1 MNEFKLKI
9 KTLAI
14 IFFCCYALVSCFA
27 NTVQAENDTA
37 TTTNILPNAGTTSSS
52 RDAFDL
58 DGVKTGSNV
67 DLTNNGTHNGF
78 TITCNT
84 QVSNACG
91 RALSGELE
99 ASHDMKVSASDT
111 LIGIDGTEA
120 GTTYTTTQKKIRW
133 WYTIK

>member
-1 MNEFKLKI
+1 MDYSKLKI
-9 KTLAI
+9 KAIAI
-14 IFFCCYALVSCFA
+14 IFFCCYALASCFSSSINKA
-27 NTVQAENDTA
+27 FAENDTA

-84 QVSNACG
+84 QINNACG

-99 ASHDMKVSASDT
+99 ASRDMKVSASGT
-111 LIGIDGTEA
+111 LIA
-120 GTTYTTTQKKIRW
+120 VSYTHLTLP
-133 WYTIK
+133 TIYSV

>member
-1 MNEFKLKI
+1 MSEFKLKI
-9 KTLAI
+9 KALLIT
-14 IFFCCYALVSCFA
+14 FALVWLIGSCIVHKA
-27 NTVQAENDTA
+27 KAENDTA

-52 RDAFDL
+52 RDDFNL

-84 QVSNACG
+84 QVDNACG
-91 RALSGELE
+91 RALTGELE

-111 LIGIDGTEA
+111 LIGIDGTESS
-120 GTTYTTTQKKIRW
+120 TTYTTTQNKLNGRN
-133 WYTIK
+133 